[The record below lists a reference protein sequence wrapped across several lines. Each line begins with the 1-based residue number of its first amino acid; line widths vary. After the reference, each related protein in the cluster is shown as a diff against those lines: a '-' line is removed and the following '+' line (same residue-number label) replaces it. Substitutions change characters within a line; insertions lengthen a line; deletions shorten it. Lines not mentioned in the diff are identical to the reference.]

1 MMRIGITG
9 GIGSGKSFVC
19 SIFKDYNFKIYNS
32 DLEAKNIL
40 NKNQNI
46 KRSIIS
52 EFGEL
57 SYTDNILNAKYISK
71 IIFSNHKK
79 LDKINKIVHPEVFKN
94 YNTFLKKNLNF
105 RTVYESALL
114 FDYDNFKKND
124 YNILI
129 TCPENIRIDRIMT
142 RDNLKLDKVK
152 RKIDS
157 QIDYYE
163 KIDLANFHI
172 ENIDKLNTKRT
183 TIEIIEKI
191 ILADEKK

>member
-79 LDKINKIVHPEVFKN
+79 LDRINKIVHPEVFKN

>member
-114 FDYDNFKKND
+114 FDYDNFKRND

>member
-1 MMRIGITG
+1 MRIGITG

-40 NKNQNI
+40 NKNQNV

-57 SYTDNILNAKYISK
+57 SYIDSILNTEYISE
-71 IIFSNHKK
+71 IIFSNYKK
-79 LDKINKIVHPEVFKN
+79 LDKINKIVHPEVFKD
-94 YNTFLKKNLNF
+94 YNAFLKKNLYC

-142 RDNLKLDKVK
+142 RDNLELDKVK
-152 RKIDS
+152 RKINS
-157 QIDYYE
+157 QIDYNE

-172 ENIDKLNTKRT
+172 ENIDKINTKKI

>member
-32 DLEAKNIL
+32 DFEAKNIL
-40 NKNQNI
+40 NKNQNV

-57 SYTDNILNAKYISK
+57 SYIDNILNTKYISE

-94 YNTFLKKNLNF
+94 YNTFLNKNLNF

-142 RDNLKLDKVK
+142 RDNLELDKVK
-152 RKIDS
+152 IKIDS

-191 ILADEKK
+191 I

>member
-79 LDKINKIVHPEVFKN
+79 LDIINKIVHPEVFKN

-114 FDYDNFKKND
+114 FDYDNFKKNN

>member
-79 LDKINKIVHPEVFKN
+79 LDIINKIVHPEVFKN

-114 FDYDNFKKND
+114 FDYDNFKRND

>member
-57 SYTDNILNAKYISK
+57 SYTDNILNAKLFFL
-71 IIFSNHKK
+71 II
-79 LDKINKIVHPEVFKN
+79 KN
-94 YNTFLKKNLNF
+94 
-105 RTVYESALL
+105 
-114 FDYDNFKKND
+114 
-124 YNILI
+124 
-129 TCPENIRIDRIMT
+129 
-142 RDNLKLDKVK
+142 
-152 RKIDS
+152 
-157 QIDYYE
+157 
-163 KIDLANFHI
+163 
-172 ENIDKLNTKRT
+172 
-183 TIEIIEKI
+183 
-191 ILADEKK
+191 

>member
-79 LDKINKIVHPEVFKN
+79 LDIINKIVHPEVFKN

-129 TCPENIRIDRIMT
+129 TCPENIRIDRIMN

>member
-32 DLEAKNIL
+32 DFEANNIL
-40 NKNQNI
+40 NKNQNV

-57 SYTDNILNAKYISK
+57 SYIDNILNTKYISE
-71 IIFSNHKK
+71 IIFSNYKK
-79 LDKINKIVHPEVFKN
+79 LDKINKIVHPQVFEN
-94 YNTFLKKNLNF
+94 YNDFLKKNSNSN
-105 RTVYESALL
+105 TVYESALL

-129 TCPENIRIDRIMT
+129 TCPENIRIERIMS
-142 RDNLKLDKVK
+142 RDNLEFEEVK
-152 RKIDS
+152 NRINS
-157 QIDYYE
+157 QIDYKK
-163 KIDLANFHI
+163 KIDLANYHI
-172 ENIDKLNTKRT
+172 ENIDKRETKRI
-183 TIEIIEKI
+183 TIEIIENI

>member
-79 LDKINKIVHPEVFKN
+79 LDIINKIVHPEVFKN

>member
-32 DLEAKNIL
+32 DFEAKNIL
-40 NKNQNI
+40 NKNQNV

-57 SYTDNILNAKYISK
+57 SYIDNILNTKYISE

-94 YNTFLKKNLNF
+94 YNTFLNKNLNF

-114 FDYDNFKKND
+114 FDYDNFNKND

-142 RDNLKLDKVK
+142 RDNLELDKVK
-152 RKIDS
+152 RKINS
-157 QIDYYE
+157 QIDYKE

>member
-1 MMRIGITG
+1 
-9 GIGSGKSFVC
+9 
-19 SIFKDYNFKIYNS
+19 
-32 DLEAKNIL
+32 
-40 NKNQNI
+40 
-46 KRSIIS
+46 
-52 EFGEL
+52 
-57 SYTDNILNAKYISK
+57 
-71 IIFSNHKK
+71 
-79 LDKINKIVHPEVFKN
+79 
-94 YNTFLKKNLNF
+94 
-105 RTVYESALL
+105 LL

>member
-57 SYTDNILNAKYISK
+57 SYNDNILNAKYISK

-114 FDYDNFKKND
+114 FDYDNFKRND

>member
-57 SYTDNILNAKYISK
+57 SYNDNILNAKYISK

>member
-71 IIFSNHKK
+71 IIFSNHEK